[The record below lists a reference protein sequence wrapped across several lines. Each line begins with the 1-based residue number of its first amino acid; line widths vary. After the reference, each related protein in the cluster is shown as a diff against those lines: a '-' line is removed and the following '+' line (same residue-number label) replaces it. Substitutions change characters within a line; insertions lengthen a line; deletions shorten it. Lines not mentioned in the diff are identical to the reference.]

1 MKFYV
6 FYTLQPLIFVLISS
20 QTEKIYFG
28 FYMPIFQIYENYYH
42 HLLVFYFFS
51 SFFNNCSSFDRVSSQ
66 LTIFVMF
73 LRSFYTFFFIWIL
86 QNRISSRGKCKAI
99 SSSKSEQTGGVVK
112 LPVEVRKAK
121 SESGIKQAWKIDTP
135 STQELG

>member
-1 MKFYV
+1 MYKCYIEMKFYV

-86 QNRISSRGKCKAI
+86 QNRISLGESAKLYLQAKVSKQEEWSNYLWRSGK
-99 SSSKSEQTGGVVK
+99 QNQNLV
-112 LPVEVRKAK
+112 
-121 SESGIKQAWKIDTP
+121 
-135 STQELG
+135 